1 MGDGLVKKKTILLIL
16 VLIFL
21 LSACTNG
28 SSDNGGDTSLPK
40 EVQDSTPL
48 SKDTIVELDD
58 FSFQVSNYYLVKSEN
73 DAVKDAI
80 NVGEKISN
88 AKFDSTKLGFDIGFN
103 SSKPEISNRD
113 SYLILM
119 INYNPDKKIK
129 SQRDSIIPK
138 MDIQA
143 SDNEGDDLILLH
155 NSIDGKY
162 IQVDNPIGVFVFKIF
177 GDTETVDF
185 MFDGN
190 AYELELK

>member
-88 AKFDSTKLGFDIGFN
+88 ATFDSTKLGFDIGFN

-113 SYLILM
+113 SY
-119 INYNPDKKIK
+119 NPYKKIK
-129 SQRDSIIPK
+129 SQSDSIIPK